1 MKEILLVGTGGFI
14 GAALRYIAS
23 TWLSQFTRFGF
34 PLGTF
39 AVNFIGCTLLGIF
52 VGLGLGKTTTLPL
65 REFAVIGILGGFTT
79 FSTFGLESFG
89 ILQAGQFKM
98 IAIYVPG
105 SIVLGI
111 CAVLAWEFSL
121 HGN

>member
-1 MKEILLVGTGGFI
+1 MKEILLVGAGGFI

-23 TWLSQFTRFGF
+23 TCFSQFTRIGF

-52 VGLGLGKTTTLPL
+52 VGLGLGNTTTLPL
-65 REFAVIGILGGFTT
+65 REFAAIGILGGFTT
-79 FSTFGLESFG
+79 FSAFGLESFEM
-89 ILQAGQFKM
+89 LQAGQFKM
-98 IAIYVPG
+98 TAIYVLG

-111 CAVLAWEFSL
+111 SGIGLGIL
-121 HGN
+121 ITR

>member
-1 MKEILLVGTGGFI
+1 MKGILLVGTGGFI
-14 GAALRYIAS
+14 GAALRYIVS
-23 TWLSQFTRFGF
+23 TWLSQFTRFAF

-52 VGLGLGKTTTLPL
+52 VGLGLGKTITLPL

-79 FSTFGLESFG
+79 FSAFGLESFEM
-89 ILQAGQFKM
+89 LQAGQFKM
-98 IAIYVPG
+98 TAIYVLG

-111 CAVLAWEFSL
+111 SGIGLGIL
-121 HGN
+121 ITR

>member
-14 GAALRYIAS
+14 GAALRYITS
-23 TWLSQFTRFGF
+23 TWLSQFTRFAF

-65 REFAVIGILGGFTT
+65 REFAAIGILGGFTT
-79 FSTFGLESFG
+79 FSTFGLESFEM
-89 ILQAGQFKM
+89 LQAGQFKM
-98 IAIYVPG
+98 TAIYVLG

-111 CAVLAWEFSL
+111 SGIGLGIL
-121 HGN
+121 ITR

>member
-1 MKEILLVGTGGFI
+1 MKNLILVGIGGFI
-14 GAALRYIAS
+14 GSSLRYIAS
-23 TWLSQFTRFGF
+23 SWLISYNRLGF

-39 AVNFIGCTLLGIF
+39 LVNFIGCTLLGIF

-79 FSTFGLESFG
+79 FSAFGLESFEM
-89 ILQAGQFKM
+89 LQAGQFKM
-98 IAIYVPG
+98 TAIYVLG

-111 CAVLAWEFSL
+111 SGIGLGIL
-121 HGN
+121 ITR

>member
-23 TWLSQFTRFGF
+23 TWFSQFTRFGF

-65 REFAVIGILGGFTT
+65 REFATIGILGGFTT
-79 FSTFGLESFG
+79 FSTFGLESFEM
-89 ILQAGQFKM
+89 LQAGQFKM
-98 IAIYVPG
+98 TAIYVLG

-111 CAVLAWEFSL
+111 SGIGLGIL
-121 HGN
+121 ITR

>member
-14 GAALRYIAS
+14 GAALRYIVSA
-23 TWLSQFTRFGF
+23 WLSQFTRFGF

-65 REFAVIGILGGFTT
+65 REFEAIGILGGFTT
-79 FSTFGLESFG
+79 FTTIRLESFEM
-89 ILQAGQFKM
+89 LQAGQF
-98 IAIYVPG
+98 
-105 SIVLGI
+105 
-111 CAVLAWEFSL
+111 
-121 HGN
+121 

>member
-1 MKEILLVGTGGFI
+1 MREILLVGTGGFI

-34 PLGTF
+34 HLGIF
-39 AVNFIGCTLLGIF
+39 AVNFIGSTLLGIF

-65 REFAVIGILGGFTT
+65 REFAAIGLSGGFTT
-79 FSTFGLESFG
+79 FSAFGLESFEM
-89 ILQAGQFKM
+89 LHAGQFKM
-98 IAIYVPG
+98 TAIYVLG

-111 CAVLAWEFSL
+111 SSIGLGIL
-121 HGN
+121 ITR

>member
-1 MKEILLVGTGGFI
+1 MKEIVFVGAGGFI
-14 GAALRYIAS
+14 GASLRYIVS
-23 TWLSQFTRFGF
+23 TWFSQVPRFGF

-52 VGLGLGKTTTLPL
+52 VGLGLGKTATLPL

-79 FSTFGLESFG
+79 FSTFGLESFEM
-89 ILQAGQFKM
+89 LQAGQFKM
-98 IAIYVPG
+98 TSIYVLG

-111 CAVLAWEFSL
+111 SGIGLGIL
-121 HGN
+121 ITR

>member
-34 PLGTF
+34 PLG
-39 AVNFIGCTLLGIF
+39 IF

-65 REFAVIGILGGFTT
+65 QEFAVIGILGGFTT
-79 FSTFGLESFG
+79 FSTFGLESFEM
-89 ILQAGQFKM
+89 LQAGQFKM
-98 IAIYVPG
+98 TAIYVLG

-111 CAVLAWEFSL
+111 SGIGLGIL
-121 HGN
+121 ITR